1 MPELDDWE
9 GEVYYSAVYKNTEWN
24 AKDCYFALRTWLK
37 SRQLYPDDHFPRMSA
52 MTKKQWGICKRICS
66 ALYPFQLVPALN
78 YLTRE
83 GKLPEDLL
91 SPALLKGI
99 NEYIQLY
106 LQEG

>member
-9 GEVYYSAVYKNTEWN
+9 GEVYYNAVYKNTAWN
-24 AKDCYFALRTWLK
+24 AKDCYFALRTWAA
-37 SRQLYPDDHFPRMSA
+37 PDRPLPTMNA
-52 MTKKQWGICKRICS
+52 MTKKQWGICKRICQ
-66 ALYPFQLVPALN
+66 ALHPFQLTPALN
-78 YLTRE
+78 YLNRE

-99 NEYIQLY
+99 NEYRQLY